1 MPLLQ
6 WLLDTVIPGFV
17 AELDALNV
25 LPYDSETLATF
36 MHRFVPAPSP
46 LLFVPAAMTVRVQ
59 L

>member
-1 MPLLQ
+1 MSLLQ

-36 MHRFVPAPSP
+36 MHRFVPTPP